1 MLSRLFL
8 QSSCGYS
15 TTLRSS
21 VGMKETF
28 RGFSVLVRPLS
39 LRESVYLEIPRIG
52 YIIICQYTERGE
64 AIVENVLRIGYF
76 I

>member
-1 MLSRLFL
+1 MLSKHFL

-39 LRESVYLEIPRIG
+39 LRDYLEMPRIG
-52 YIIICQYTERGE
+52 CIIICQYIERGE
-64 AIVENVLRIGYF
+64 AIAENVRRIGYF
-76 I
+76 R